1 MSTTNKFVSEIAKL
15 KPQSTFLTVKGYRNS
30 SSEVADYSIVFN
42 INYTNALKRSIATL
56 EAMSLSNDLERQA
69 REELLASYNKSLI
82 RGEEETIEERTDA
95 YQHFQNDD
103 GSYIRGVKWHTATS
117 TLHLYGLIN
126 AKRVLLPGIYPK
138 VNSRPLTIAK
148 HKLSSLCSV
157 GKFRQFKLTEDNVE
171 YIAVQNMTLL
181 PPE

>member
-1 MSTTNKFVSEIAKL
+1 MNTQKFVNEIALL
-15 KPQSTFLTVKGYRNS
+15 KPNSTFLTVKGYRNS
-30 SSEVADYSIVFN
+30 AAEIADYSLVFN
-42 INYTNALKRSIATL
+42 MSYTNALKRSIVTL

-69 REELLASYNKSLI
+69 REELLASYHKSLT
-82 RGEEETIEERTDA
+82 RGEEETIEEREDA

-103 GSYIRGVKWHTATS
+103 GSWIKGVKIHRAS
-117 TLHLYGLIN
+117 GELHLYGLVSQ
-126 AKRVLLPGIYPK
+126 KKVRLPGIYPK

-148 HKLSSLCSV
+148 HKLSSLTAC
-157 GKFRQFKLTEDNVE
+157 GRFRQFKLTEDNVE